1 MLQSSNTVLDEKRI
15 STGLPGLDPLLQGGY
30 PKGHVILLSGTPGTG
45 KTIACLQFLDAGI
58 SLNESVLY
66 ISTDQPIQQLI
77 KEAKTM
83 DIDVEQAMDSQQL
96 RFIYLSNQMTDIYK
110 SFEKELKDHSYQRI
124 IIDSLTPFSEQPVW
138 MVHDGQEH
146 IPSTGVSATKM
157 PLNSPQ
163 AQRAHI
169 RHLINLL
176 KQSEA
181 TTLVTSEVP
190 EGSRDLSRDSI
201 SEFLSDGIILLNL
214 DTTMDRRMLTIRK
227 MRGTSHTLKTQHVV
241 ITKKGI
247 ALKS

>member
-1 MLQSSNTVLDEKRI
+1 MFQSSNMVTDEKRI
-15 STGLPGLDPLLQGGY
+15 STGLPGLDSLIEGGY

-45 KTIACLQFLDAGI
+45 KTIACLQFLYAGL

-77 KEAKTM
+77 NEAKTM
-83 DIDVEQAMDSQQL
+83 NIELEQAMDSQQL
-96 RFIYLSNQMTDIYK
+96 RFIYLTNQTMDMYK
-110 SFEKELKDHSYQRI
+110 SLEKELKEHQYQRI
-124 IIDSLTPFSEQPVW
+124 IIDSLTPFSEQPIW

-146 IPSTGVSATKM
+146 IPSTGVSSTKI
-157 PLNSPQ
+157 PINSPQ

-169 RHLINLL
+169 RYLITLL
-176 KQSEA
+176 KQTDA
-181 TTLVTSEVP
+181 TTLVTSEIP

-201 SEFLSDGIILLNL
+201 SEFLSDGIILLTL

-227 MRGTSHTLKTQHVV
+227 MRGTSHSLKTQQLA

-247 ALKS
+247 SLKS